1 MQRGV
6 YLKNAAIMTMTGLV
20 LRAVGMLFRVYIAGK
35 IGAQGMGVYQ
45 LITTAYTMA
54 VTLGTA
60 GLTLA
65 ATRICADLLAEGCE
79 GEVKHALHKVI
90 LLGAATG
97 CLTAAALFFSAD
109 WIAVR
114 WLTEPRAALSLKIL
128 APSLPFMAFSSSLR
142 GYFMARRNVVPPSRA
157 QLAEQAVRIALVAG
171 LFYAFD
177 PQEVV
182 LSCAI
187 VVMGNTVS
195 EAVSW
200 LILALGYEKDIR
212 SLPKRTAKNKVR
224 RSSLCMMWLPI
235 AGNHCLAA
243 ALHTVENVMVPACLA
258 VFLASRETALE
269 QYGALKGMAMPV
281 LFFPFSLLGTLS
293 ALLMPEIASAHVQG
307 KKSLLC
313 RLVQRVMLITLVLSI
328 FAALEFTVFSAPI
341 GQVLYKS
348 EEIGFY
354 LHVLGPLM
362 PFLYLESMVDGM
374 LKGVDEQLATFR
386 YTVFDSVL
394 RIAGIAFLVPRW
406 GVKGFLL
413 VMMLS
418 NLFTCSM
425 NLNRLLRVTECGFL
439 WIRWLVKPLFCALTA
454 ALIHYFVITPCTQQW
469 GTWIRLLVEG
479 GAVAVI
485 YFVAIDW
492 TGCLSWREFLE
503 NLPIKCRKSV
513 DK

>member
-1 MQRGV
+1 MMQRGV
-6 YLKNAAIMTMTGLV
+6 YLKNAAIMTATGLV

-79 GEVKHALHKVI
+79 GEVKHALQKVI

-109 WIAVR
+109 WVSVR

-128 APSLPFMAFSSSLR
+128 APSLPFMALSASLR

-182 LSCAI
+182 FSCAI
-187 VVMGNTVS
+187 VVLGNTVS

-200 LILALGYEKDIR
+200 LILFIGYQKDIR
-212 SLPKRTAKNKVR
+212 RLSGRIEAERMRHVSLTAT
-224 RSSLCMMWLPI
+224 WLPI

-293 ALLMPEIASAHVQG
+293 ALLMPEIASAYVQE
-307 KKSLLC
+307 KKGLLC

-341 GQVLYKS
+341 GQVLYQS

-386 YTVFDSVL
+386 YTVLDSVL

-406 GVKGFLL
+406 GMKGFLL
-413 VMMLS
+413 VMLLS

-425 NLNRLLRVTECGFL
+425 NLGRLLRVTQCGFL
-439 WIRWLVKPLFCALTA
+439 WVRWLVKPLFCALAA
-454 ALIHYFVITPCTQQW
+454 ALVHRFLLVPLTQEW
-469 GTWIRLLVEG
+469 ATLVRLFVEG
-479 GAVAVI
+479 GAVALV
-485 YFVAIDW
+485 YFIAIDW

-503 NLPIKCRKSV
+503 NIKIKH
-513 DK
+513 KM